1 LTQGKKRQTGDREWW
16 TKIQQQQLISGCYTH
31 DILSSLSSSS
41 HLFSLGHRYRFIS
54 KSRKRDRDREGGES
68 NRALVRR
75 RFYDMK
81 RKEKERENSIY
92 VDKRGFDEI

>member
-1 LTQGKKRQTGDREWW
+1 MISCHRCRRPPSPPIYFLSVTPIALHQKKREKEER
-16 TKIQQQQLISGCYTH
+16 
-31 DILSSLSSSS
+31 
-41 HLFSLGHRYRFIS
+41 
-54 KSRKRDRDREGGES
+54 ES

-81 RKEKERENSIY
+81 RKERENSIY